1 MQEPPLAVGIAV
13 NLLVPLMGVMV
24 YLLLCR
30 KMLRSGIEMPPIFS
44 YFVLFAIYGA
54 WLVVI
59 LTGLFWRW
67 SGMASLGVAFLLL
80 LAPFSTLALA
90 LMLRKRRNLSA
101 YHQAAF
107 GLGALYTAAIPV
119 LIVAWIIV
127 TVFFHT

>member
-1 MQEPPLAVGIAV
+1 
-13 NLLVPLMGVMV
+13 LVPLMGIVA

-59 LTGLFWRW
+59 LTGLFWMW
-67 SGMASLGVAFLLL
+67 SGMASLGFAFLFLC
-80 LAPFSTLALA
+80 APFPTLALA
-90 LMLRKRRNLSA
+90 LFLRKRRNLSA

-107 GLGALYTAAIPV
+107 GLSTLYTVAIPF
-119 LIVAWIIV
+119 LIVVWIIV
-127 TVFFHT
+127 AVFFHS